1 MRLRYNTKAPAKSG
15 AGIST
20 PKQQAHSAPSAKRR
34 IFCVRSSMAGC
45 VGQSKDW
52 PVPVAGSA
60 NPSQSAAFCLAP
72 VAAVPVFNR
81 NLVMSERTCKKC
93 GLTKPVSDFY
103 PHQCYECKECSKK
116 RIRENRA
123 AKIEYYQA
131 FDKSRANLPHRV
143 EARKSYAE
151 TESGKEARNRA
162 NKAWQQRNPQ
172 LINAKTREYRKNN
185 REKYKAHNAVSVA
198 IIQGILIQKPCESCG
213 ASPVHAHHDDYSR
226 PLDVRW
232 LCPPCHAAHHKA
244 ERQARQARQESQS

>member
-1 MRLRYNTKAPAKSG
+1 MHLRYNTKVPAKSG
-15 AGIST
+15 TGIST
-20 PKQQAHSAPSAKRR
+20 PKQQAHSAQFAKRR

-45 VGQSKDW
+45 VGQSKGW

-103 PHQCYECKECSKK
+103 VRQCYECKECSKK

-123 AKIEYYQA
+123 AKIEYYRE
-131 FDKSRANLPHRV
+131 FDKARANLPLRV
-143 EARKSYAE
+143 EARKSYAA
-151 TESGKEARNRA
+151 TESGKEAHNRA

-172 LINAKTREYRKNN
+172 LISAKVREYRKNN
-185 REKYKAHNAVSVA
+185 PAKRIAHGIVGYA
-198 IIQGILIQKPCESCG
+198 IHSGTLTQKPCESCG
-213 ASPVHAHHDDYSR
+213 AFPTHAHHDDYSR

-244 ERQARQARQESQS
+244 ERQARQAAES

>member
-1 MRLRYNTKAPAKSG
+1 MHLRYNTKVPAKSG
-15 AGIST
+15 TGIST
-20 PKQQAHSAPSAKRR
+20 PKQQAHSAPFAKRR

-81 NLVMSERTCKKC
+81 SLVMSERTCKKC
-93 GLTKPVSDFY
+93 GLTKHVSDFY

-123 AKIEYYQA
+123 ANLEYYKE
-131 FDKSRANLPHRV
+131 FDKARANLPHRV
-143 EARKSYAE
+143 EARNNYQK
-151 TESGKEARNRA
+151 TEQGQIASSRAKRRYVQKNPAKRMAHTMVWSAVRNGT
-162 NKAWQQRNPQ
+162 
-172 LINAKTREYRKNN
+172 LT
-185 REKYKAHNAVSVA
+185 
-198 IIQGILIQKPCESCG
+198 QKPCESCG
-213 ASPVHAHHDDYSR
+213 ASPAHAHHDDYSR

-244 ERQARQARQESQS
+244 ERQARKAISL